1 MFLIYSISLLYTFPN
16 DETNS
21 LPLKILKK
29 PCNIMSEDIEHTC
42 LKTSASDL
50 LC

>member
-1 MFLIYSISLLYTFPN
+1 MFLIDYISLLYTFPN
-16 DETNS
+16 EETNS
-21 LPLKILKK
+21 VPLKPLKK